1 MEDMHTDVRVSA
13 VKIRRTR
20 SRQLMVM
27 SDFLQSFVAKMN
39 VYSG

>member
-1 MEDMHTDVRVSA
+1 MENMHTDVSVLT